1 MTSAKLVGDDG
12 SMSTGDPQR
21 SGLVSSCVPLL
32 SDLKLNWP
40 LSGMAKFIVANAQVA
55 RYILEVLSQVLARAK

>member
-21 SGLVSSCVPLL
+21 SGPVSSCGPLS

-40 LSGMAKFIVANAQVA
+40 LSDMAKSIVANAQVA
-55 RYILEVLSQVLARAK
+55 RDILEILSQV